1 MKRIPLPIRIV
12 CLLPLILI
20 LSGGRDVAASDRQQD
35 LFTPAGV
42 QGADTVKEK
51 VKDPT
56 VIRSRRVHINLGLL
70 SKGDKAPQKKTD
82 INDSLTLNLF
92 DDVVFEAILDRLEFN
107 GSGSYTWIG
116 HLDGIEQSQ
125 VTLVVQNEVMSGN
138 ITLSDVFY
146 QVRYKG
152 DGVHAIYR
160 IDQSAFPSEK
170 KPVSMDIPHER
181 SFPDTTMADD
191 GSVIDVLVVYTG
203 AALNAA
209 GGTTAMETL
218 VDLAVTE
225 TNTGYSNSNITQ
237 RVNLVHTAEVSYDEN
252 VLDEDEGWSTTLYR
266 LGWTTDGY
274 MDDAHILR
282 DAYSADMVVLIVNN
296 TGSCGIGFLNSVAST
311 AFSVV
316 SRDCATGY
324 YSFAHE
330 MGHNMS
336 ARHDWYVDDTTN
348 SPYTYNHAYVAP
360 AKNWRTIMA
369 YSWDC
374 SGCTRLNY
382 WSNPGVTYGGAP
394 MGVAEGTSTSCSEG
408 VPSPNCDADNH
419 KTLNNTAYTVANFR
433 QSAVTIVP
441 TVTTTAASAV
451 TGTTASSGGDVTADG
466 GASVTARGV
475 CWSTSANPTTSNST
489 TSDGT
494 GTGAFTSAITGLSPG
509 ADYHVR
515 AYAANSA
522 GTGYGTDLSFST
534 STCPTCSGGAV
545 VFNGDTFPSGETC
558 ECTGATITLLNVTVP
573 NGATANL
580 TGTTSITVGSGTTL
594 KSGSN
599 CTFASP
605 NTTFQPGSHVESGA
619 ILNVGQ

>member
-1 MKRIPLPIRIV
+1 MRIV

-20 LSGGRDVAASDRQQD
+20 LSGGGDVAASDRQQN
-35 LFTPAGV
+35 LFTAAGV
-42 QGADTVKEK
+42 QGADTVKQE

-56 VIRSRRVHINLGLL
+56 VIRPRRVHINLELL
-70 SKGDKAPQKKTD
+70 SKGDKAPRKKTD
-82 INDSLTLNLF
+82 INNSLTLNLF

-116 HLDGIEQSQ
+116 HLNGIEQSQ
-125 VTLVVQNEVMSGN
+125 VTLVVKDEVMSGN

-170 KPVSMDIPHER
+170 RPISIDTSHER
-181 SFPDTTMADD
+181 TFPEATMADD
-191 GSVIDVLVVYTG
+191 GSFIDVLVVYTG
-203 AALNAA
+203 AALAAA

-218 VDLAVTE
+218 IDLAVTE
-225 TNTGYSNSNITQ
+225 TNTGYTNSNITH
-237 RVNLVHTAEVSYDEN
+237 RVNLVHTAEVSYNESGFN
-252 VLDEDEGWSTTLYR
+252 WSTTLYR
-266 LGWTTDGY
+266 LRSTVDGY
-274 MDDAHILR
+274 MDNAHTLR
-282 DAYSADMVVLIVNN
+282 DTYSADEVVLIVNN
-296 TGSCGIGFLNSVAST
+296 TGYCGIGYLNSVAST

-316 SRDCATGY
+316 SRICAAGY

-348 SPYTYNHAYVAP
+348 SPYSYNHAYVAP

-369 YSWDC
+369 YSNDC

-382 WSNPGVTYGGAP
+382 WSNPGVTYGGVP
-394 MGVAEGTSTSCSEG
+394 MGVAEGTSTSCSQG
-408 VPSPNCDADNH
+408 VSAPNCDADNH

-433 QSAVTIVP
+433 QSAATTVP

-451 TGTTASSGGDVTADG
+451 TGTTASSGGNVTADG
-466 GASVTARGV
+466 GASITARGV

-494 GTGAFTSAITGLSPG
+494 GTGSFSSAITGLSPG
-509 ADYHVR
+509 TIYHVR
-515 AYAANSA
+515 AYATNSA
-522 GTGYGTDLSFST
+522 GTGYGTDLSFFTST
-534 STCPTCSGGAV
+534 STCPACSGGAV
-545 VFNGDTFPSGETC
+545 VLNGDTFPSGETC
-558 ECTGATITLLNVTVP
+558 VCTGTTISLLNVTVP
-573 NGATANL
+573 NGATANF
-580 TGTTSITVGSGTTL
+580 TASTSITVGSGTTFE
-594 KSGSN
+594 SGSN
-599 CTFASP
+599 CTLASP
-605 NTTFQPGSHVESGA
+605 NTTFQPGSHAESGA
-619 ILNVGQ
+619 VLNVGQ